1 MIVNGDEFENIEM
14 VGNTAPIDNPYILSG
29 NTYPETQ
36 QGPGPDHNRNV
47 PPAQKCDIII
57 TGSVDETRHSGI
69 SHGHHHNLGSV
80 NSSTTESDVMLELV
94 KNKSLMKTSRMD
106 QQFGSIDSDMSE
118 ASTLLSVGSEKS
130 GIDDKDRRRYRINH
144 HSIRGFVS
152 DSETE
157 SVSV

>member
-14 VGNTAPIDNPYILSG
+14 VGSNVPADNPYHLSG
-29 NTYPETQ
+29 NTQHPDQ
-36 QGPGPDHNRNV
+36 HGPDLNRNV

-57 TGSVDETRHSGI
+57 TGSVDESRQTGV
-69 SHGHHHNLGSV
+69 GHNPNMGSP
-80 NSSTTESDVMLELV
+80 SIESDVMLELV

-118 ASTLLSVGSEKS
+118 ASTLLSVGSEKT
-130 GIDDKDRRRYRINH
+130 GQDDKEKRRYRINH
-144 HSIRGFVS
+144 HSIRGFMS
-152 DSETE
+152 DSETD

>member
-14 VGNTAPIDNPYILSG
+14 VGPVVPGENPYQLTS
-29 NTYPETQ
+29 NPPYSDPH
-36 QGPGPDHNRNV
+36 GPDLNRNL
-47 PPAQKCDIII
+47 PATQKCDIII
-57 TGSVDETRHSGI
+57 TGSVDDSRKTGSG
-69 SHGHHHNLGSV
+69 HNPNLGSP
-80 NSSTTESDVMLELV
+80 STERDVMLELV

-118 ASTLLSVGSEKS
+118 ASTLLSVGSERS
-130 GIDDKDRRRYRINH
+130 GPEEREIRRYRINH

-157 SVSV
+157 YSLV